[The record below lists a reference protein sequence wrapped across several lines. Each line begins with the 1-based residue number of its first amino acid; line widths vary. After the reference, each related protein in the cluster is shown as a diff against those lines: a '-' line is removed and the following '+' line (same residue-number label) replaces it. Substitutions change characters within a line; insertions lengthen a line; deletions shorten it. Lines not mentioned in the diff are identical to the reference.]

1 MPPKELKKVT
11 DTIWELPQTFKE
23 GMLVP
28 ARIYATEKLIRDMD
42 DGVFNQVTNVARL
55 PGIINHAFCMPDGHW
70 GYGFPIGGV
79 AAFDLDKGIISPG
92 GIGFDINCLAGD
104 TYVLTDLGFTKKIKD
119 FETDKPDLVSF
130 NNKTQSEETSK
141 IVAFMSRQAKNILK
155 IKTKSGIEILATE
168 DHPIFTPNG
177 MVPAADVE
185 KNTNV
190 AVYTFAG
197 VPYQQPSGKT
207 FLTAEDIRKIELPF
221 NKERVIKELG
231 EKGLLPLSFDN
242 PALPYIAKIAGYDI
256 GDGTLIC
263 TDKAQ
268 FAALYGKKEDLEII
282 QKDLEK
288 IGFKSYLHQ
297 RERNH
302 SIDTKYGNVSF
313 VYVENSLHVTSQ
325 SFVALLKALKIP
337 SGNKVKQ
344 EYEVPGWILESPL
357 WIKRLFL
364 AAFFGAEMSSPKTL
378 TGHGYNFYMP
388 TVSMNKSDEHIS
400 NARAFLNQIVKIL
413 KEFNITATLSQE
425 REEYISKKGEKRLRI
440 RLLINQDSQN
450 LMNLYSK
457 IGFEYNRLKRFL
469 GNATVLYLNLKEKI
483 LQEREK
489 AAVISSDLYSKGMKI
504 KEILSTLGNES
515 VNKRFIERSVFE
527 GRKSSARIAYSFKTF
542 EQFLEGRSE
551 NLGTSGFLWDEI
563 ESKELVEFN
572 DAVYDFTVSTESH
585 NFVANCT
592 LVSNCG
598 MRMATTNL
606 TIKEVRPKIKE
617 LVDILFKTVP
627 AGVGSSGFVKLDK
640 REFEAVTATGAK
652 WALEN
657 GFAWEEDLENTEE
670 YGCMKDADPSKVS
683 DRAFKR
689 GITQVGTLGS
699 GNHYL
704 EIQHASQIFDEETAK
719 LFGVHSKDQI
729 VIMFHCGSRGF
740 GHQIGT
746 DYLKT
751 FLDVMPK
758 YGLKIWDPEL
768 ACAPFQSKEGQDY
781 YKAMC
786 CGVNMSFANRQV
798 ILHRIREAFSK
809 VFKKPAEELGMHQ
822 VYDVSHNTAKI
833 EEHEVNGQ
841 RKKVLVHRKG
851 STRAFGPGREEV
863 TAKYRHAGQ
872 PIIIGGSMETGSY
885 LMVGTKKAEL
895 ETFGSTCHGSG
906 RTMSRTAAKRQ
917 FRGDTLIRDMEKRG
931 IYVRTVSFAG
941 VAEEAGAAY
950 KDINEVIETV
960 HQAGIS
966 KKVVALT
973 PLGNVKG

>member
-1 MPPKELKKVT
+1 MPPKEMKKIT
-11 DTIWELPQTFKE
+11 DTIWELPQTYKE

-79 AAFDLDKGIISPG
+79 AAFDLQDGIISPG
-92 GIGFDINCLAGD
+92 GIGFDINC
-104 TYVLTDLGFTKKIKD
+104 
-119 FETDKPDLVSF
+119 
-130 NNKTQSEETSK
+130 
-141 IVAFMSRQAKNILK
+141 
-155 IKTKSGIEILATE
+155 
-168 DHPIFTPNG
+168 
-177 MVPAADVE
+177 
-185 KNTNV
+185 
-190 AVYTFAG
+190 
-197 VPYQQPSGKT
+197 
-207 FLTAEDIRKIELPF
+207 
-221 NKERVIKELG
+221 
-231 EKGLLPLSFDN
+231 
-242 PALPYIAKIAGYDI
+242 
-256 GDGTLIC
+256 
-263 TDKAQ
+263 
-268 FAALYGKKEDLEII
+268 
-282 QKDLEK
+282 
-288 IGFKSYLHQ
+288 
-297 RERNH
+297 
-302 SIDTKYGNVSF
+302 
-313 VYVENSLHVTSQ
+313 
-325 SFVALLKALKIP
+325 
-337 SGNKVKQ
+337 
-344 EYEVPGWILESPL
+344 
-357 WIKRLFL
+357 
-364 AAFFGAEMSSPKTL
+364 
-378 TGHGYNFYMP
+378 
-388 TVSMNKSDEHIS
+388 
-400 NARAFLNQIVKIL
+400 
-413 KEFNITATLSQE
+413 
-425 REEYISKKGEKRLRI
+425 
-440 RLLINQDSQN
+440 
-450 LMNLYSK
+450 
-457 IGFEYNRLKRFL
+457 
-469 GNATVLYLNLKEKI
+469 
-483 LQEREK
+483 
-489 AAVISSDLYSKGMKI
+489 
-504 KEILSTLGNES
+504 
-515 VNKRFIERSVFE
+515 
-527 GRKSSARIAYSFKTF
+527 
-542 EQFLEGRSE
+542 
-551 NLGTSGFLWDEI
+551 
-563 ESKELVEFN
+563 
-572 DAVYDFTVSTESH
+572 
-585 NFVANCT
+585 
-592 LVSNCG
+592 G

-606 TIKEVRPKIKE
+606 TMKEVRPKIKE

-809 VFKKPAEELGMHQ
+809 VFKRPAEELGMHQ

-931 IYVRTVSFAG
+931 IYVKTVSFAG